1 MAIST
6 KAKITWLGHSTF
18 KIETPGDRTLLI
30 DPWVQNNPACPPKEK
45 KLTQLDAMLI
55 THGHFDHI
63 GDAVSIA
70 GQAKPGKV
78 IAVYETTVWLE
89 GKGVNNCS
97 GMNKGGTQELTDGVR
112 ATMVHA
118 DHSCGILDD
127 GKIIYGGDP
136 CGYVIELEDGF
147 KIYHAGDTN
156 VFGDMKLIAE
166 IYRPDLA
173 MLPIGDLYTM
183 SPREAAVAVRL
194 LGVKQVVPMHHGTF
208 PLLTGTPAELQRLTA
223 EIDGVE
229 IIDLAPGGS
238 IPHSN

>member
-1 MAIST
+1 MAVRT
-6 KAKITWLGHSTF
+6 KGKITWLGHSTF
-18 KIETPGDRTLLI
+18 KIVTAGGKVLLL
-30 DPWVQNNPACPPKEK
+30 DPWVQNNPACPEKEK
-45 KLTQLDAMLI
+45 KIEKLDGMLI

-63 GDAVSIA
+63 ADAVA
-70 GQAKPGKV
+70 LAKTASPAKV

-89 GKGVNNCS
+89 SKGVGNCF
-97 GMNKGGTQELTDGVR
+97 GMNKGGTQEVVPGVR

-127 GKIIYGGDP
+127 GKIVYGGDP

-156 VFGDMKLIAE
+156 VFGDMRLIGE

-183 SPREAAVAVRL
+183 SPREAAVAIRL
-194 LGVKQVVPMHHGTF
+194 LGVKQIVPMHHGTF
-208 PLLTGTPAELQRLTA
+208 PVLTGTPAELRKLAA
-223 EIDGVE
+223 EMKEVE
-229 IIDLAPGGS
+229 IIELEPGQS
-238 IPHSN
+238 L